1 MVELYCILEAN
12 CSMAKSVKVLT
23 IRVPEIEMLQ
33 LEAYCTNN
41 GRTKTDVIREYIRR
55 LKVEDKRLHKD

>member
-1 MVELYCILEAN
+1 
-12 CSMAKSVKVLT
+12 MAKSVKVLT